1 MEGVTPANGNQLR
14 PARYSAGAG
23 PLSPLAPP
31 DGVAAASG
39 YPMGCRHSRHPL
51 PTHHPFWLVG
61 FWNLF
66 EENRQIFNVS
76 PSLRSRD
83 FFFMFSGRPW
93 GAPGLVLAA
102 SGLCPEPRCA
112 LACIPGTSTGQ
123 KKSEGLAPSAN
134 ILERTVST
142 VPCILIGSYARIS
155 Q

>member
-14 PARYSAGAG
+14 PARSSAGSG

-39 YPMGCRHSRHPL
+39 YPTGCRHSRHPL

-61 FWNLF
+61 FWKLF

-76 PSLRSRD
+76 PSLRSGD
-83 FFFMFSGRPW
+83 FFFINMRRPGW
-93 GAPGLVLAA
+93 TPVFVLAA
-102 SGLCPEPRCA
+102 SRRCLEHRFA
-112 LACIPGTSTGQ
+112 LTCIPGASTGQ
-123 KKSEGLAPSAN
+123 KISEGLAPSAN

-142 VPCILIGSYARIS
+142 VRCILIGSCERIS